1 MTMTLTQVTTGG
13 VDENINIDS
22 NTLKVDSTNNRVGIG
37 TASPAANLHV
47 VGSSGLGAIQIGNG
61 ASDAQYHYINFGGN
75 SNSHNAWQIGR
86 SPSGGVGPANGF
98 YIYDLKN
105 SQTRLA
111 IDSSGNVGVGAT
123 PNSFSNYT
131 TVTIGGASTGSGIDL
146 ERSDGNIYGRVF
158 ADAAGLQ
165 IQAAQSG
172 DAIRFETSGDTERM
186 RIDSSGQLLI
196 GKTSGSYPLEV
207 GGVSN
212 PNIRCDGGSSSG
224 QRGLI
229 FAYNGTNFGSV
240 GQNPQS
246 GELTIRSGES
256 GQTGYYITLETGATE
271 RMRVDQ
277 NGVVGINKS
286 TGHTTGGF
294 ASPQLSIKQSATDWT
309 GGIHLES
316 QGSSKLGC
324 IANTEDGLQISQ
336 SYRTSNDGGAYKPII
351 FRTSGN
357 ERVRIDNSGKVAIGT
372 SVTTADLNVYG
383 PASGVL
389 IQNSN
394 TGTGANNGLLFG
406 SWGGSTGYVWNYEND
421 NIHFGTNNV
430 ERMRLT
436 SDGRLNVGHQ
446 AGATNTKAYFNSSGI
461 SQTMYVQATG
471 SGSTYG
477 IYSYVYGGNSTQ
489 YALYGQVNTQST
501 QSSGGILGYSI
512 NSNTY
517 GIIGYWSGSSYYTL
531 YGNGVVAGSSFT
543 SVSDSRLKDVDS
555 NLTGCLSKL
564 ANIQPVKYTWKENSQ
579 QRRSVGEGVE
589 IGMLA
594 QEVQAQFPELVNS
607 VNNGRVNGSNPETLN
622 EQIGTTLHIDYS
634 RMTAVLVQALKEAK
648 ERIETLETKVAALE
662 AAE

>member
-1 MTMTLTQVTTGG
+1 MTMALTQVTTGG
-13 VDENINIDS
+13 VDENINIDN
-22 NTLKVDSTNNRVGIG
+22 NTLKVDGTTNRVGIG
-37 TASPAANLHV
+37 TASPSTTCDISGTKNVISGVSSASNYHLRIQNPANDNGEA
-47 VGSSGLGAIQIGNG
+47 VGLSFGLSTGGDIG
-61 ASDAQYHYINFGGN
+61 ASIYHERKGASSYGDLIFATKPAGGN
-75 SNSHNAWQIGR
+75 NQE
-86 SPSGGVGPANGF
+86 
-98 YIYDLKN
+98 
-105 SQTRLA
+105 RLR
-111 IDSSGNVGVGAT
+111 IDSSGRLLIGTTTEGEVAADNLTIEDSGNCGMTIRSSTTGAGGIY
-123 PNSFSNYT
+123 FSDAT
-131 TVTIGGASTGSGIDL
+131 SGAG
-146 ERSDGNIYGRVF
+146 EYDGLIAYSQGHRF
-158 ADAAGLQ
+158 MQ
-165 IQAAQSG
+165 FFTAQS
-172 DAIRFETSGDTERM
+172 ERM
-186 RIDSSGQLLI
+186 RIDSSGRLLV
-196 GKTSGSYPLEV
+196 GKSSGSYKLDI

-212 PNIRCDGGSSSG
+212 PQIRCDGTSSSG

-240 GQNPQS
+240 GQNPQT
-246 GELTIRSGES
+246 GDLTIRSGES

-277 NGVVGINKS
+277 NG
-286 TGHTTGGF
+286 
-294 ASPQLSIKQSATDWT
+294 
-309 GGIHLES
+309 
-316 QGSSKLGC
+316 
-324 IANTEDGLQISQ
+324 
-336 SYRTSNDGGAYKPII
+336 
-351 FRTSGN
+351 
-357 ERVRIDNSGKVAIGT
+357 KVSIGT
-372 SVTTADLNVYG
+372 SVATADLNVYG
-383 PASGVL
+383 TASGVL

-394 TGTGANNGLLFG
+394 TGTGSNNGLLFG
-406 SWGGSTGYVWNYEND
+406 SWGGLTGYVWNYEND
-421 NIHFGTNNV
+421 NISFGTNNV

-461 SQTMYVQATG
+461 QQTMYVQATG

-517 GIIGYWSGSSYYTL
+517 GIIGYWSGSSYFSL

-594 QEVQAQFPELVNS
+594 QEVQAQFPELVAS
-607 VNNGRVNGSNPETLN
+607 VNNGQINGSNPETLN
-622 EQIGTTLHIDYS
+622 EQLGTTLHIDYS

-662 AAE
+662 AAA